1 MTHRNRP
8 SLMFIFAIV
17 TALAIS
23 IAIPTAARAD
33 VISDWN
39 VIAIQEAIT
48 AARPGGSPAIDFAT
62 MHAAMYDAVQAIE
75 KDYDPYRVTDVPNT
89 AGASPVAAAAKAARD
104 VLVYRFSARADAIN
118 TLYVN
123 YLAAHNIDP
132 TDP

>member
-1 MTHRNRP
+1 MRTVAVSGRRKELKRGFYGADSHKNKRIVEKQ
-8 SLMFIFAIV
+8 SKEKLMRHTNCSPLMLIVAIV
-17 TALAIS
+17 TALGFC

-75 KDYDPYRVTDVPNT
+75 RDYEPYRVADVPN
-89 AGASPVAAAAKAARD
+89 AGGSPVA
-104 VLVYRFSARADAIN
+104 
-118 TLYVN
+118 
-123 YLAAHNIDP
+123 
-132 TDP
+132 